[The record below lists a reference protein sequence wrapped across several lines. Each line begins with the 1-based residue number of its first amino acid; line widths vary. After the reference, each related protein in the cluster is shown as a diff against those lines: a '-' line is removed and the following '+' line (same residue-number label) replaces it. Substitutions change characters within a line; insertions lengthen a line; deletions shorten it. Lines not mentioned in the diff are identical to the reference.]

1 MKGKSLSTLRG
12 RNFIANTK
20 FIKQLQKVKFMI
32 ISSVLQPQQQ
42 ELTSAC
48 AGGYCFGDGSKLSQI
63 RSGLRGLSGD
73 MFASAGAIGGAGAP
87 GGTSSGGTS
96 SGCAP
101 CPTGCRTE
109 TRKTVYHARP
119 QRTSSTD
126 VEVKVS
132 RKIVKCEDVSGV
144 PKIACDQSAVNG
156 LSGLNGCSSCSG
168 SHSDRM

>member
-1 MKGKSLSTLRG
+1 
-12 RNFIANTK
+12 
-20 FIKQLQKVKFMI
+20 MI

-42 ELTSAC
+42 ELTAAC
-48 AGGYCFGDGSKLSQI
+48 TGGYCFGDGSKLSQI

-73 MFASAGAIGGAGAP
+73 MFASAGAIGGASAP
-87 GGTSSGGTS
+87 GGTS

-119 QRTSSTD
+119 QRTSASD

-168 SHSDRM
+168 SHLDRM